1 MALCKAGYSIGD
13 TFFWY
18 GNVLKIQQID
28 DEIHYDNFGQP
39 HIIVLANNGRTY
51 WLRAD

>member
-1 MALCKAGYSIGD
+1 MALCKAGYSVGE

-18 GNVLKIQQID
+18 GKALKIKQID
-28 DEIHYDNFGQP
+28 DEIKYDNFNQP
-39 HIIVLANNGRTY
+39 HIIVLADDGRTY